1 MDCSEI
7 CKRLINDIKERL
19 KDEKAKFDYNYRDTA
34 GLCIVW
40 FSKSKDIEL
49 AEQRNID
56 TTEAE
61 SFVVYDIKNNVFSEF
76 HLRRVLPDNIDF
88 ITIDIDIPVV
98 IHIDYEDKLL
108 QINNIFKK
116 NVPYNDMLDLIEYV
130 YHIEDDYI

>member
-7 CKRLINDIKERL
+7 CKRLINDIKEIL
-19 KDEKAKFDYNYRDTA
+19 KDEKAKFDYNYRDI

-61 SFVVYDIKNNVFSEF
+61 SFVVYDIKNNVFREF

-98 IHIDYEDKLL
+98 IHIDYKDKLL

-130 YHIEDDYI
+130 YHIEDDL